1 MATILIVDDFSAN
14 RNVLVR
20 LLRSQGHRLL
30 EAADGRE
37 GLAAVH
43 AEHPHLVITDVL
55 MPIMDGYELARRLR
69 LDPRTSGTPVVFY
82 TAYYGEREARAL
94 ALSSGVYYVLTKPSE
109 AAEVLKIV
117 GRALSGESQTAMP
130 ADASPRTAEFDREHL
145 PLLTDHLSD
154 KAADLRIANAR
165 LRALVNIGLELASE
179 RDPDRLIQRVCM
191 AARDLFSASYVTL
204 GILDPSGRTVQ
215 RFLTC
220 GASAADW
227 IKAGDGVPGILGT
240 VVAGRRTWRGDN
252 PGGDPARLQ
261 LPLLHPEVQAFL
273 AAPLASPAHVYGW
286 ICLVGNEGRAFTE
299 DDEHLVIALSG
310 QIGRIYELEHEILE
324 RKQAES
330 AARHARDR
338 AQGYLDTAEVLLL
351 ERTQA
356 VEALRTAEERVR
368 FALEAASV
376 GIWDTDYTT
385 GVTRWSEILEAHYG
399 LQPGTFVGTFKA
411 FIERVHPDDRESVL
425 ETLGTAMRSGAD
437 FSVVHR
443 TIWPDGTVRWLRGA
457 GRVHFGEHGEPVR
470 VVGISQD
477 VTERKRAEATLGQSE
492 TRNAAI
498 LDSVLDCIVTMD
510 ANGMVIEF
518 NAAAERTFGYTKAEA
533 IGRALDDLIIPPSLR
548 DAHRAGLAHYLA
560 TGEGPVLGKLLEITA
575 LRSDGAEIPM
585 ELAITAIRS
594 EKAPIFTGVL
604 RNITARKQAD
614 ETRAR
619 LAAIVESSDDAIF
632 ATALDDTVLTW
643 NAGAERLYGYSA
655 SEMIGRTRATLV
667 PVGRGAELTAILEKA
682 VRGVPVE
689 PFETQRTRKDGSI
702 IDVSLRI
709 SPITGPAQRV
719 IGTSTV
725 ARDIRSRKKAEAEL
739 TRLNDEIQLQRLRV
753 FRATIRTVQDIVNNL
768 LTSFQLIR
776 DEAEAQLPAE
786 MLTLVDQMIQ
796 EAAVKL
802 KALGDLE
809 TVNEKEMAVGLG
821 IDYPGSAS

>member
-55 MPIMDGYELARRLR
+55 MPIMDGYELARRLH

-94 ALSSGVYYVLTKPSE
+94 
-109 AAEVLKIV
+109 
-117 GRALSGESQTAMP
+117 SGESQTAMP
-130 ADASPRTAEFDREHL
+130 DASPLTAEFDREHL
-145 PLLTDHLSD
+145 PLLTNQLSD
-154 KAADLRIANAR
+154 KAVDLRIANAR

-179 RDPDRLIQRVCM
+179 QDSDRLIQRACM

-204 GILDPSGRTVQ
+204 GILDRSGRTVQ

-385 GVTRWSEILEAHYG
+385 GVTRWSEIIEAHYG
-399 LQPGTFVGTFKA
+399 LQPGTFVGTFEA

-457 GRVHFGEHGEPVR
+457 GRVHFSEHGEPVR

-477 VTERKRAEATLGQSE
+477 VTERKRAEATLGQTE

-510 ANGMVIEF
+510 ADGMVIEF

-560 TGEGPVLGKLLEITA
+560 TGEGPLLGKLVEITA

-667 PVGRGAELTAILEKA
+667 PVGRGAELPAILEKA

-689 PFETQRTRKDGSI
+689 PFETQCSRKDGSI
-702 IDVSLRI
+702 IDISLSI

-739 TRLNDEIQLQRLRV
+739 KRLNDEIQLQRLRV

-768 LTSFQLIR
+768 LNSFQLIR
-776 DEAEAQLPAE
+776 VEAEAQLPPE